1 MTNKMALIG
10 NNRTFSFPSIPD
22 SLKSKYGVDELE
34 LRPFGPGERDIEIDF
49 EQEFRPC
56 LVTQVLQY
64 CTETKNRGRIDR
76 DFFWELTIGKRIECL
91 LAIATS
97 GGGSEIT
104 LQLNCLNEA
113 CGELMEIQLSQEE
126 ILGLQPYEED
136 SQTCRIPVNG
146 RDYFFRKPT
155 GSDQLQWLKSSFP
168 DEETAIK
175 AMIRTLMVRDEAAGT
190 DRETRMSQKW
200 VETVNEAMK
209 AYDPLVNFDLTVF
222 CPACNQESR
231 CTLDLEE
238 ILVRKLYKIQLELLH
253 TVHRLA
259 SHYHWSEP
267 QILSL
272 GPRRQ
277 AHYLAL
283 IDKEEAK

>member
-1 MTNKMALIG
+1 MMIPTKDNP
-10 NNRTFSFPSIPD
+10 RFSFPAIPG
-22 SLKSKYGVDELE
+22 SLKSKYGGDELE
-34 LRPFGPGERDIEIDF
+34 LRLFGLGERDIEIDF
-49 EQEFRPC
+49 EQEFRPF
-56 LVTQVLQY
+56 LVTEILQC
-64 CTETKNRGRIDR
+64 CTARKTGECVDL
-76 DFFWELTIGKRIECL
+76 DFFRELTIGKRIECL

-97 GGGSEIT
+97 GGASEIT

-126 ILGLQPYEED
+126 IKGLQPHEED

-155 GSDQLQWLKSSFP
+155 GSDQMEWLKSSFP
-168 DEETAIK
+168 DEETAVE
-175 AMIRTLMVRDEAAGT
+175 AMIRTLTVRDEAAGT
-190 DRETRMSQKW
+190 GRETRMSQKW
-200 VETVNEAMK
+200 IEAVNEGMK

-231 CTLDLEE
+231 CVLDLEE

-259 SHYHWSEP
+259 SHYHWTEP